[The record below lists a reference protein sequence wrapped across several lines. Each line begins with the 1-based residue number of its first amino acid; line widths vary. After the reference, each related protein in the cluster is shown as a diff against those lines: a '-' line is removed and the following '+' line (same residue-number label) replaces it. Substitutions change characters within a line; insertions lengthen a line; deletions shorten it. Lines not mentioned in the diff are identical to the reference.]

1 MKKISLL
8 ALIAGLV
15 AVPAFAGDA
24 YVLGSIGQSS
34 FDLNKGGLD
43 GVLTTAGLGGISSS
57 LNKTDTG
64 YKAQVGYQFNEN
76 FAVEGGYIDFGKFA
90 YSSTFTGGSGN
101 FDYKLTGFNVAA
113 IGILPIN
120 DAFSVFGKLGAINAK
135 VDASSSISIVGIPVS
150 ITGQATKLVPSW
162 GLGATYN
169 LNKQFA
175 VRAEFEQ
182 FGKVGDEPSKGNIN
196 LASAG
201 VVFKF

>member
-34 FDLNKGGLD
+34 FDLNKGRLD
-43 GVLTTAGLGGISSS
+43 GVVTDQLGGISSS
-57 LNKTDTG
+57 LDKADTG
-64 YKAQVGYQFNEN
+64 YKAQAGYKFNEN
-76 FAVEGGYIDFGKFA
+76 FAVEGGYIDFGKST
-90 YSSTFTGGSGN
+90 YSFTSAGGSAN
-101 FDYKLTGFNVAA
+101 IQYKLTGINIAA
-113 IGILPIN
+113 VGILPIN
-120 DAFSVFGKLGAINAK
+120 DAFSVFGKLGAISAK
-135 VDASSSISIVGIPVS
+135 VDGSASGNASGTSQ
-150 ITGQATKLVPSW
+150 TTKLVPGW
-162 GLGATYN
+162 GIGASYN

-182 FGKVGDEPSKGNIN
+182 FSKVGDEPVKGNIN

-201 VVFKF
+201 VVYKF